1 MPECTRNIH
10 HLIETIY
17 DTNEIVNVLSIHRAH
32 GEFRLFVIFTV
43 IIALSGGISSSFVSL
58 LQREI
63 TESPLYAPE
72 VTCELLCNY
81 SGCGNCILMVLPHI
95 RPSKTEPNET
105 ISMEMMLKLFYFCM
119 QLQLLHAELF
129 TFLNG
134 TEMQTVV
141 NNHCKNNANFR
152 WNKSVSCG
160 YA

>member
-10 HLIETIY
+10 DVIETIY
-17 DTNEIVNVLSIHRAH
+17 DTNEILNVLLIHRAR

-43 IIALSGGISSSFVSL
+43 IIALAGGISSSFVSV

-63 TESPLYAPE
+63 AQNPLYAPE
-72 VTCELLCNY
+72 IICELLCNY
-81 SGCGNCILMVLPHI
+81 SGSGNCILMALPHE

-105 ISMEMMLKLFYFCM
+105 ISMEMMLKLFYFCI

-134 TEMQTVV
+134 TAMQTVSV
-141 NNHCKNNANFR
+141 SNHCKNNANFR
-152 WNKSVSCG
+152 
-160 YA
+160 